1 MRLPGVVSLANH
13 AKLRSVQRAAADFF
27 QAFAQDRE
35 REESASERGPNV
47 AHAHAC
53 VRFQL
58 GASAGRRGFACEVIE
73 PGLKQEPPT
82 SSTMSLRI

>member
-1 MRLPGVVSLANH
+1 MSLVIGKRLPGVVSLATH

-35 REESASERGPNV
+35 REESACERGPNV

-58 GASAGRRGFACEVIE
+58 GAS
-73 PGLKQEPPT
+73 
-82 SSTMSLRI
+82 SSEAPASVPVR